1 VNLSVDGKHTVS
13 IQSDDPAAVTE
24 GLLWAKK
31 TWGQLLRLP
40 GKPFES
46 LAQAEQEPSD
56 QVSKLEVRPKAEPPA
71 QLELE
76 PPICGVHQLPMVRVQ
91 GRKGPFWSCHEKM
104 ADGSWCSYR
113 PR

>member
-1 VNLSVDGKHTVS
+1 VNLCVDGKHTVS
-13 IQSDDPAAVTE
+13 VQSDDPAAVTE

-31 TWGQLLRLP
+31 PWGQLLRLP

-46 LAQAEQEPSD
+46 LVQAETEQTA
-56 QVSKLEVRPKAEPPA
+56 QVAKLEVGHEPKQPA

-76 PPICGVHQLPMVRVQ
+76 PPVCGVHQVPMVRVN

-104 ADGSWCSYR
+104 ADGGWCSYR
-113 PR
+113 PK

>member
-1 VNLSVDGKHTVS
+1 M
-13 IQSDDPAAVTE
+13 TE

-46 LAQAEQEPSD
+46 LTQAEQELSE
-56 QVSKLEVRPKAEPPA
+56 QVAKRDVRSEPKQAA

-76 PPICGVHQLPMVRVQ
+76 PPICGVHQIPMVRVN
-91 GRKGPFWSCHEKM
+91 GREGPFWSCHEKNE
-104 ADGSWCSYR
+104 DGSWCSYKPNGR
-113 PR
+113 EE